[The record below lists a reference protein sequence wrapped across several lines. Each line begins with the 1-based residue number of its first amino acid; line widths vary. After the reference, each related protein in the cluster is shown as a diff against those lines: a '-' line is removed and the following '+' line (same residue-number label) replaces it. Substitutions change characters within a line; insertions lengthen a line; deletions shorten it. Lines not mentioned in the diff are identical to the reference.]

1 MDYEKTYRE
10 ALERAK
16 LAIKECGNN
25 KGRISM
31 IESSFP
37 ELRESEDER
46 IRKDIMVLV
55 KDWWD
60 RVNKDNISTK
70 EQMIAWLEKQGG
82 NNNQNWKPSKSQIN
96 ALEHFVMG
104 VAESGYASPYDDNT
118 KLLKSLMNDLRK
130 LEEQG
135 EQKPILDFKA
145 SNWYVSEVDGKI
157 HDLTYNPADKVEP
170 KFKVGDWILY
180 SGDHYEGV
188 RHITKIDE
196 NGYYIERN
204 GLPHGIIPFNHEICM
219 RLWSIQDAKNGDI
232 LVNGSN
238 IFIFHF
244 INGTRLMGYCHVNTD
259 DGRFYDDIGK
269 NECFCL
275 IDGEVNPATKEQR
288 DLLFSKMK
296 EAGYEWDA
304 EKKELKK
311 IEEDGVA
318 YKKQVMSEMANLAT
332 AYIKQKSQPAWSE
345 KDEIGFSDTLW
356 AIQQARTI
364 AKDENDMG
372 NLWYAEDW
380 LKSLKYRYMWKPTK
394 ENVEAVR
401 LARSFVTDDFSE
413 NPTLSEI
420 LIDLEEQLKKLIDE

>member
-1 MDYEKTYRE
+1 MDYEKKYKE
-10 ALERAK
+10 ALSRAAAMLK
-16 LAIKECGNN
+16 VANNEKEAMDY
-25 KGRISM
+25 IST
-31 IESSFP
+31 IFP
-37 ELRESEDER
+37 ELAESEDER
-46 IRKDIMVLV
+46 IKKEIIRTLKGELRYTSQEDT
-55 KDWWD
+55 D
-60 RVNKDNISTK
+60 RYV
-70 EQMIAWLEKQGG
+70 AWLEKQG
-82 NNNQNWKPSKSQIN
+82 QETSWKPSKGQIN
-96 ALEHFVMG
+96 ALEHFVRSIG
-104 VAESGYASPYDDNT
+104 ESGYASPYDDNT

-145 SNWYVSEVDGKI
+145 SNWYVSKVDGKI
-157 HDLTYNPADKVEP
+157 HDLTYNLADKVEP

-318 YKKQVMSEMANLAT
+318 YK
-332 AYIKQKSQPAWSE
+332 
-345 KDEIGFSDTLW
+345 EI
-356 AIQQARTI
+356 
-364 AKDENDMG
+364 N
-372 NLWYAEDW
+372 
-380 LKSLKYRYMWKPTK
+380 
-394 ENVEAVR
+394 
-401 LARSFVTDDFSE
+401 
-413 NPTLSEI
+413 
-420 LIDLEEQLKKLIDE
+420 